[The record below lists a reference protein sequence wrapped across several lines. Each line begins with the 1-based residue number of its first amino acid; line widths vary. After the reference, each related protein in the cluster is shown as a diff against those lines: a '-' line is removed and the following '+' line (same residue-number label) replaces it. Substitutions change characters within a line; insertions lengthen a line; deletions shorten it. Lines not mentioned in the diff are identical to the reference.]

1 MKVIVNQGG
10 ISVLPLSDVVIVGV
24 VSRRDF
30 NSAGSEVSFHKR
42 VENNW
47 KASVDERMKDVFSV
61 KVGVSRILEEG
72 DKVTRIG

>member
-1 MKVIVNQGG
+1 M
-10 ISVLPLSDVVIVGV
+10 
-24 VSRRDF
+24 SRRDF
-30 NSAGSEVSFHKR
+30 NSAGSEVSFHKG